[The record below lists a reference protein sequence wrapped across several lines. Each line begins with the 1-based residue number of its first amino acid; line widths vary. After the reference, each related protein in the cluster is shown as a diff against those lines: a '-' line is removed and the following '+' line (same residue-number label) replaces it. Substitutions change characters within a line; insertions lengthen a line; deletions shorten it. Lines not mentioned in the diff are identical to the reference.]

1 MQRVRWSRNIEQHA
15 AKKATSLVVVALRV
29 PQKNNINST
38 QNEKKQFIA
47 YNDNVAFGVVTFI
60 L

>member
-15 AKKATSLVVVALRV
+15 AKKATSLVVALMV
-29 PQKNNINST
+29 SQTNHINST
-38 QNEKKQFIA
+38 QNAIKHNE
-47 YNDNVAFGVVTFI
+47 NVAYLVLSPLAFI

>member
-29 PQKNNINST
+29 PQKIISIQHKT
-38 QNEKKQFIA
+38 KKKQFIV
-47 YNDNVAFGVVTFI
+47 YNDNVAFGVVTFK